1 MFTIWSYWPH
11 TGVRTSDPGA
21 MNFKILLKEFMDIII
36 MHFFFFP
43 NTYYIWE
50 QGLNYDPRVMDFTI

>member
-36 MHFFFFP
+36 MHFFFFFQIHI
-43 NTYYIWE
+43 TY
-50 QGLNYDPRVMDFTI
+50 GSKA